1 MPDAAV
7 SVTVELAAGMAAIVL
22 VLFAAEVPVGSTV
35 EVTATL
41 APEPLTTDTG
51 KGAEAETGFAV
62 AGLPESSS
70 KRTKD

>member
-1 MPDAAV
+1 M
-7 SVTVELAAGMAAIVL
+7 SVTVELAAGIAAIRL

-41 APEPLTTDTG
+41 LLEPETVTG
-51 KGAEAETGFAV
+51 SGFEDETGFAV